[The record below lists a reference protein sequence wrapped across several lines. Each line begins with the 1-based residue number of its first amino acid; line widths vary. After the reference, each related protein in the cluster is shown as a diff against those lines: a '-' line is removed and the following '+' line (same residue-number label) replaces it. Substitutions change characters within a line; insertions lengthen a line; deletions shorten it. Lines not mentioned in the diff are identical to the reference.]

1 MSASGNDNRSV
12 RFTKQR
18 IKTAFFDIMETKS
31 IHKISVAEI
40 VRKADISRATFYL
53 HYLDIYDLTRQVETV
68 IIEQVLE
75 EIAKFDENT
84 YVIGEYPIA
93 KRVFEVFDSHSKEIQ
108 LLLGPNGDTAFRDRF
123 QAAISE
129 YFKNLL
135 ALLITDSDNLENVLI
150 FLTSG
155 ILNMFLYNL
164 KSDKPSDINTLAMI
178 ANRYLRATNKL
189 IGLPEIEA
197 D

>member
-12 RFTKQR
+12 RFTRQR

-53 HYLDIYDLTRQVETV
+53 HYLDIYDLTKQIETV

-75 EIAKFDENT
+75 EIARFDEST

-164 KSDKPSDINTLAMI
+164 KSDDPADINTLAMI